1 MYSTKILKLLL
12 VTQWRYS
19 GYWELYV
26 FFYLPYCIFYV
37 TWFHEFFWIEFEY
50 SIVIIGLLELTGL
63 WIDPQQHEVLLGVLS
78 VIYIPL
84 LLAILV
90 FFFVDMPEQLTNK
103 ILEFYQTRKN
113 RKAREEQAIIDA
125 KRKLEE
131 KERNKKNAL
140 LVREEIKD
148 AEKKLA
154 LAHDQTVAKNIEK
167 AKKRYPKL
175 RKTLE
180 DEVAFLKDLS
190 ARHPNIAGFIET
202 RSTSDLRKSPIVRLG
217 RFLEKQS

>member
-1 MYSTKILKLLL
+1 MYSAKILKLLL
-12 VTQWRYS
+12 VTQWRYR

-26 FFYLPYCIFYV
+26 FFYLPYFIFYV

-63 WIDPQQHEVLLGVLS
+63 WIDPQQYEGLLGALS